1 MDKFLEVLST
11 VDSFVWGPFF
21 LIPLLLGT
29 GLWLTI
35 RLAGL
40 QFRKLGPAMHLA
52 LLKRD
57 EAAGESAAGK
67 QPLDDTIEGDISHYQ
82 ALTTALAATV
92 GVGNIAGVATAI
104 HIGGPGA
111 VFWMWITGLLGM
123 ASKYSEAFMAVR
135 FRTKDAKGEMSG
147 GPQYYLEKVT
157 NVKWLGRTLAVA
169 FAVFAII
176 ASLGTG
182 NLTQANSV
190 ATQLQASFGINP
202 WMTGLFMAA
211 LTGIVLLGGV
221 KSIGRVTSAFVPI
234 MIILYV
240 GAALIVLGLHLA
252 EIPDALALIFHD
264 AFTGTAATGGFV
276 GSTFMIVVQYGVAR
290 GIFSNESGMG
300 TSAIAAAAA
309 RTREPVRQ
317 GLVSMTQTF
326 IDTIIVVSMTALVIV
341 VTGAWKA
348 TDADGNPLDG
358 SPLTAEAFNLGFPG
372 GQGHFV
378 VAISLVF
385 FAFSTV
391 LGWAY
396 YGERCVERLFGL
408 NAVTVYRVLFA
419 IVIFVGCITEL
430 KVAWTLADI
439 TNGLMALPNLIGLI
453 LASGLIAHE
462 TRAYLKRD
470 PKLRESR

>member
-1 MDKFLEVLST
+1 
-11 VDSFVWGPFF
+11 
-21 LIPLLLGT
+21 
-29 GLWLTI
+29 
-35 RLAGL
+35 
-40 QFRKLGPAMHLA
+40 
-52 LLKRD
+52 
-57 EAAGESAAGK
+57 
-67 QPLDDTIEGDISHYQ
+67 
-82 ALTTALAATV
+82 
-92 GVGNIAGVATAI
+92 
-104 HIGGPGA
+104 
-111 VFWMWITGLLGM
+111 
-123 ASKYSEAFMAVR
+123 
-135 FRTKDAKGEMSG
+135 
-147 GPQYYLEKVT
+147 
-157 NVKWLGRTLAVA
+157 
-169 FAVFAII
+169 
-176 ASLGTG
+176 
-182 NLTQANSV
+182 
-190 ATQLQASFGINP
+190 
-202 WMTGLFMAA
+202 
-211 LTGIVLLGGV
+211 
-221 KSIGRVTSAFVPI
+221 
-234 MIILYV
+234 
-240 GAALIVLGLHLA
+240 
-252 EIPDALALIFHD
+252 
-264 AFTGTAATGGFV
+264 
-276 GSTFMIVVQYGVAR
+276 
-290 GIFSNESGMG
+290 
-300 TSAIAAAAA
+300 
-309 RTREPVRQ
+309 
-317 GLVSMTQTF
+317 
-326 IDTIIVVSMTALVIV
+326 MTALVIV